1 MQFLNICLLILIT
14 HSSVFSGS
22 EINIISSG
30 SFKGLANPTGE
41 ILIPA
46 VHEEIGWS
54 DGTVF
59 LENEVIGYRDQG
71 KWGLI
76 NTRNKKITS
85 AEFNSLLPIGE
96 DTFLASKKARLTNHL
111 YHGLIDNKGEVVVGF
126 NYFSISRLTKARF
139 KVGDYRDGSVY
150 HGVRGIE
157 DEEIIPCDYRAIEVM
172 ENLIVCYG
180 DDQLVRIF
188 DLNGRQIYNR
198 WLDGIKPHLDGFE
211 IVEEGRSGILSRDHR
226 LISYPNLKGITEEGV
241 RNNFNRWEVRS
252 LVKDSVFYESC
263 DSITIL
269 NENLW
274 IAHVNDAEHMLGAH
288 ERLFS
293 NQKYHLKYIQRGF
306 IVAQNKQSGKWG
318 LYKTGGEA
326 VDEGFDF
333 ILADSNYF
341 YCQRG
346 NKWDI
351 YNAFSRKL
359 NDKQFEEI
367 SLSIQRNIPV
377 KKNGFWGFVDFM
389 GDPLVSYKF
398 DQVAPGIENQ
408 YLARYVGKWGIANL
422 PESWLALPEFDTIE
436 VDTKFYLARKGRATY
451 IFDDKGD
458 LLLRTGYE
466 VSVENDIIYLK
477 ENAHLGLITAIGS
490 IIDPQYKSIK
500 KVGDFY
506 VCKKDSV
513 LEMLNP
519 YGRKVLTA
527 VDEVQEVF
535 SYSEGYFHILK
546 DDKHGF
552 VDENGKLRVANR
564 YDGALPYSEDMAAVK
579 LRGKWGYINK
589 WEHLVVQPHYDTC
602 SAFKG
607 GLANV
612 SIDGKFGIIN
622 TKGEMIIHPDFELI
636 SRTPYG
642 NYVVTSPQMKQGLAD
657 EKGRILLSTNYDEVI
672 DTAHEFVIARK
683 GENYGVVK
691 YDGHSYVPFNYKQ
704 VQVQGDYLLLMG
716 N

>member
-1 MQFLNICLLILIT
+1 MHFLNICLLIMIT
-14 HSSVFSGS
+14 HSPVVSGS

-30 SFKGLANPTGE
+30 SFKGLANPMGE
-41 ILIPA
+41 VLIPA

-54 DGTVF
+54 DGTLF
-59 LENEVIGYRDQG
+59 LENEVIGYRDEG

-76 NTRNKKITS
+76 NTKNKKITQ
-85 AEFNSLLPIGE
+85 AIYNSLLPIGS
-96 DTFLASKKARLTNHL
+96 DVFVASRKARLTNHL
-111 YHGLIDNKGEVVVGF
+111 YYGLIDSKGEVVVGF
-126 NYFSISRLTKARF
+126 NYFSISKLTENRF
-139 KVGDYRDGSVY
+139 LVGDYRDGKVF
-150 HGVRGIE
+150 HGVRSIE
-157 DEEIIPCDYRAIEVM
+157 DVEIIPREYQAISLL
-172 ENLIVCYG
+172 ENLVVCYG
-180 DDQLVRIF
+180 NDDLVKIF
-188 DLNGRQIYNR
+188 DLNGRPVYNR
-198 WLDGIKPHLDGFE
+198 WLDRVNLVQDGFE
-211 IVEEGRSGILSRDHR
+211 IVEEGRSGLLSSELQ
-226 LISYPNLKGITEEGV
+226 LINYPRFKELSSEGV
-241 RNNFNRWEVRS
+241 KNDFNRWEVRS

-274 IAHVNDAEHMLGAH
+274 IAHVNNAEHMLGAH

-293 NQKYHLKYIQRGF
+293 NQKYHLKYVQRGF
-306 IVAQNKQSGKWG
+306 IVAQNRQSGKWG
-318 LYKTGGEA
+318 LYKTSGEA

-346 NKWDI
+346 KYWDI

-359 NDKQFEEI
+359 NGHKFEEVAM
-367 SLSIQRNIPV
+367 SIKRNIPV

-398 DQVAPGIENQ
+398 DQVAPGISNQ
-408 YLARYVGKWGIANL
+408 YMARYVGKWGIANL

-436 VDTKFYLARKGRATY
+436 VDTKFYLARKGHATY
-451 IFDDKGD
+451 IFDENAQ
-458 LLLRTGYE
+458 LVTRTGHDVF
-466 VSVENDIIYLK
+466 VSHDIIYLR
-477 ENAHLGLITAIGS
+477 EEGNYGLITPNGN
-490 IIDPQYKSIK
+490 IIDPEYKSIN

-506 VCKKDSV
+506 VCKKDSI

-527 VDEVQEVF
+527 ADGVQEVF

-589 WEHLVVQPHYDTC
+589 WEHLIVQPHYDTC
-602 SAFKG
+602 SAFKD

-612 SIDGKFGIIN
+612 SIDGKYGIIN
-622 TKGEMIIHPDFELI
+622 TKGEMIIHPHFELI
-636 SRTPYG
+636 SRTPFG
-642 NYVVTSPQMKQGLAD
+642 NYVVTNPQNKQGLAD
-657 EKGRILLSTNYDEVI
+657 EKGKILLSANYDEII
-672 DTAHEFVIARK
+672 DTEHQFVIARQ
-683 GENYGVVK
+683 GNNYGVIK
-691 YDGHSYVPFNYKQ
+691 YNGHSYVPFNYKQ
-704 VQVQGDYLLLMG
+704 VEVQGDYLLLLG

>member
-1 MQFLNICLLILIT
+1 MRFLNICLLLLIT
-14 HSSVFSGS
+14 VSRVFSGS
-22 EINIISSG
+22 EINIISDG
-30 SFKGLANPTGE
+30 SFKGLADPNGAV
-41 ILIPA
+41 LIPA

-76 NTRNKKITS
+76 NTKNKKITQPLY
-85 AEFNSLLPIGE
+85 NSLLPIGE
-96 DTFLASKKARLTNHL
+96 DIFVASRKASLTNHL
-111 YHGLIDNKGEVVVGF
+111 YHGVIDKKGEVMVSF
-126 NYFSISRLTKARF
+126 KYFSISRLTSTRVR
-139 KVGDYRDGSVY
+139 VGDYQEGKVL
-150 HGVRGIE
+150 HGVRSTDDVE
-157 DEEIIPCDYRAIEVM
+157 LIPCIYPSIDILD
-172 ENLIVCYG
+172 NLIVCYG
-180 DDQLVRIF
+180 EDELVKIF
-188 DLNGRQIYNR
+188 DLDGRPVYNR
-198 WLDGIKPHLDGFE
+198 WLDRVNSHPEGFE
-211 IVEEGRSGILSRDHR
+211 IVEEGRSGLLSRDYR
-226 LISYPNLKGITEEGV
+226 LISYPSLKELTDEGI
-241 RNNFNRWEVRS
+241 RSDFNRWEVRS
-252 LVKDSVFYESC
+252 LVKDSTFYESC

-293 NQKYHLKYIQRGF
+293 NQKYHLKYVQRGF
-306 IVAQNKQSGKWG
+306 IVAQNKQSGHWG
-318 LYKTGGEA
+318 LFKTNGEA
-326 VDEGFDF
+326 VGDGYDF
-333 ILADSNYF
+333 IRADSNYF
-341 YCQRG
+341 YCRRG
-346 NKWDI
+346 NSWDI
-351 YNAFSRKL
+351 YNSFSRKL
-359 NDKQFEEI
+359 NKREFEEV
-367 SLSIQRNIPV
+367 SPSIQRNIPV
-377 KKNGFWGFVDFM
+377 KMNGFWGFLDFM
-389 GDPLVSYKF
+389 GEPLVSYKF

-451 IFDDKGD
+451 IFDDQGD
-458 LLLRTGYE
+458 LLLKTGYE

-477 ENAHLGLITAIGS
+477 EDENLGLVTALGS
-490 IIDPQYKSIK
+490 IIDPQYRSIK

-519 YGRKVLTA
+519 YGRKVLTE
-527 VDEVQEVF
+527 VDDVQEVY

-546 DDKHGF
+546 NDKHGF
-552 VDENGKLRVANR
+552 VDENGKLRGANR

-579 LRGKWGYINK
+579 LRGRWGYINK

-602 SAFKG
+602 SVFEN

-622 TKGEMIIHPDFELI
+622 TKGEMIIQPDFEMI
-636 SRTPYG
+636 SRTPFG
-642 NYVVTSPQMKQGLAD
+642 NYVVTSAQMKQGLAD
-657 EKGRILLSTNYDEVI
+657 EKGKILLSANYDEVI
-672 DTAHEFVIARK
+672 DTAYEFVIARR
-683 GENYGVVK
+683 GDNYGVVT
-691 YDGHSYVPFNYKQ
+691 YDGHSYVPFDYKQ
-704 VQVQGDYLLLMG
+704 VEIQGDYLLLLG

>member
-1 MQFLNICLLILIT
+1 MHFLNICLLIMIT
-14 HSSVFSGS
+14 HSPVVSGS

-30 SFKGLANPTGE
+30 SFKGLANPMGE
-41 ILIPA
+41 VLIPA

-54 DGTVF
+54 DGTLF
-59 LENEVIGYRDQG
+59 LENEVIGYRDEG

-76 NTRNKKITS
+76 NTKNKKITQ
-85 AEFNSLLPIGE
+85 AIYNSLLPIGT
-96 DTFLASKKARLTNHL
+96 DIFVASRKARLTNHL
-111 YHGLIDNKGEVVVGF
+111 YYGLIDSKGEVLVAF
-126 NYFSISRLTKARF
+126 NYFSISKLAENRF
-139 KVGDYRDGSVY
+139 LVGDYRDGKVL
-150 HGVRGIE
+150 HGVRSIE
-157 DEEIIPCDYRAIEVM
+157 DGEIIPREYQAIDLL
-172 ENLIVCYG
+172 ENLVVCYG
-180 DDQLVRIF
+180 NDDLVKIF
-188 DLNGRQIYNR
+188 DLNGRPVYNR
-198 WLDGIKPHLDGFE
+198 WLDRVNLVQDGFE
-211 IVEEGRSGILSRDHR
+211 IVEEGRSGLLSSELQ
-226 LISYPNLKGITEEGV
+226 LINYPRFKELSSEGV
-241 RNNFNRWEVRS
+241 KNDFDRWEVRS
-252 LVKDSVFYESC
+252 LVRDSVFYESC

-274 IAHVNDAEHMLGAH
+274 IAHVNNAEHMLGAH

-293 NQKYHLKYIQRGF
+293 NQKYHLKYVQRGF
-306 IVAQNKQSGKWG
+306 IVAQNRQSGKWG
-318 LYKTGGEA
+318 LYKTSGEA

-346 NKWDI
+346 KYWDI

-359 NDKQFEEI
+359 NGHKFEEVALAI
-367 SLSIQRNIPV
+367 KRNIPV

-398 DQVAPGIENQ
+398 DQVAPGISNQ
-408 YLARYVGKWGIANL
+408 YMARYVGKWGIANL

-436 VDTKFYLARKGRATY
+436 VDTKFYLARKGHATY
-451 IFDDKGD
+451 IFDENAQLVTK
-458 LLLRTGYE
+458 TGHDVF
-466 VSVENDIIYLK
+466 VSHDIIYLR
-477 ENAHLGLITAIGS
+477 EESNYGLITPNGN
-490 IIDPQYKSIK
+490 IIDPEYKSIN

-506 VCKKDSV
+506 VCKKDSI

-527 VDEVQEVF
+527 ADGVQEVF

-589 WEHLVVQPHYDTC
+589 WEHLIVQPHYDTC
-602 SAFKG
+602 SAFKD

-612 SIDGKFGIIN
+612 SIDGKYGIIN
-622 TKGEMIIHPDFELI
+622 TKGEMIIHPHFELI
-636 SRTPYG
+636 SRTPFG
-642 NYVVTSPQMKQGLAD
+642 NYVVTNPQNKQGLAD
-657 EKGRILLSTNYDEVI
+657 EKGKILLSANYDEII
-672 DTAHEFVIARK
+672 DTEHQFVIARQ
-683 GENYGVVK
+683 GNNYGVIK
-691 YDGHSYVPFNYKQ
+691 YNGHSYVPFNYKQ
-704 VQVQGDYLLLMG
+704 VEVQGDYLLLLG

>member
-1 MQFLNICLLILIT
+1 MHFLNICLLIMIT
-14 HSSVFSGS
+14 HSPVVSGS

-30 SFKGLANPTGE
+30 SFKGLANLMGE
-41 ILIPA
+41 VLIPA

-54 DGTVF
+54 DGTLF
-59 LENEVIGYRDQG
+59 LENEVIGYRNEG

-76 NTRNKKITS
+76 NTKNKKITQ
-85 AEFNSLLPIGE
+85 AIYNSLLPIGS
-96 DTFLASKKARLTNHL
+96 DVFVASRKARLTNHL
-111 YHGLIDNKGEVVVGF
+111 YYGLIDSKGEVVVGF
-126 NYFSISRLTKARF
+126 NYFSISKLTENRF
-139 KVGDYRDGSVY
+139 LVGDYRDGKVF
-150 HGVRGIE
+150 HGVRSIE
-157 DEEIIPCDYRAIEVM
+157 DVEIIPREYQAIDLL
-172 ENLIVCYG
+172 ENLVVCYG
-180 DDQLVRIF
+180 NDDLVKIF
-188 DLNGRQIYNR
+188 DLNGRPVYNR
-198 WLDGIKPHLDGFE
+198 WLDRVNLVQDGFE
-211 IVEEGRSGILSRDHR
+211 IVEEGRSGLLSSELQ
-226 LISYPNLKGITEEGV
+226 LINYPRFKELSSEGV
-241 RNNFNRWEVRS
+241 KNDFNRWEVRS

-274 IAHVNDAEHMLGAH
+274 IAHVNNAEHMLGAH

-293 NQKYHLKYIQRGF
+293 NQKYHLKYVQRGF
-306 IVAQNKQSGKWG
+306 IVAQNRQSGKWG
-318 LYKTGGEA
+318 LYKTSGEA

-346 NKWDI
+346 KYWDI

-359 NDKQFEEI
+359 NGHKFEEVAM
-367 SLSIQRNIPV
+367 SIKRNIPV

-398 DQVAPGIENQ
+398 DQVAPGISNQ
-408 YLARYVGKWGIANL
+408 YMARYVGKWGIANL

-436 VDTKFYLARKGRATY
+436 VDTKFYLARKGHATY
-451 IFDDKGD
+451 IFDENAQ
-458 LLLRTGYE
+458 LVTRTGHDVF
-466 VSVENDIIYLK
+466 VSHDIIYLR
-477 ENAHLGLITAIGS
+477 EEGNYGLITPNGN
-490 IIDPQYKSIK
+490 IIDPEYKSIN

-506 VCKKDSV
+506 VCKKDSI

-527 VDEVQEVF
+527 ADGVQEVF

-589 WEHLVVQPHYDTC
+589 WEHLIVQPHYDTC
-602 SAFKG
+602 SAFKD

-612 SIDGKFGIIN
+612 SIDGKYGIIN
-622 TKGEMIIHPDFELI
+622 TKGEMIIHPHFELI
-636 SRTPYG
+636 SRTPFG
-642 NYVVTSPQMKQGLAD
+642 NYVVTNPQNKQGLAD
-657 EKGRILLSTNYDEVI
+657 EKGKILLSANYDEII
-672 DTAHEFVIARK
+672 DTEHQFVIARQ
-683 GENYGVVK
+683 GNNYGVIK
-691 YDGHSYVPFNYKQ
+691 YNGHSYVPFHYKQ
-704 VQVQGDYLLLMG
+704 VEVQGDYLLLLG